1 MEEFVYIDGKK
12 YRRGYTTGS
21 CATAVSKAA
30 VYMLLTNEKIDT
42 VNIDTPKGIYLSIPV
57 VSSEIKK
64 NEDTG
69 EIYSICSVQKDGGD
83 DIDATNGIE
92 IFAKATWVYEDEID
106 KSENNF
112 SFEGDGFC
120 VFSGEGIGIITK
132 KGLSVEPGRPAINP
146 VPQKMIAKEVE
157 SVLKASGEK
166 VLNDKS
172 SLKNSLN
179 LEKENILGDENSLDN
194 RKKAIKITIFIPKG
208 EEVANKT
215 FNPRLGIVGGISI
228 IGTSG
233 IVEPMSDEGWKKSLS
248 IELNMKK
255 ELGMDSIILVPG
267 NHGESFISDRIGEN
281 SSVVRTSNFLGY
293 MLMEAKRMGFKKI
306 LLAGHIGKFIKL
318 SAGIFNTH
326 SKVADARNEILIANL
341 ALMGASTD
349 LVRKIDA
356 CLTTEE
362 ATDIVYENGFGEVFD
377 IICEKCKKRAEMHV
391 DNEIEIE
398 VFIFK
403 MDKTVLGKSKNA
415 EEMLESFRK

>member
-21 CATAVSKAA
+21 CATAVSKGA

-69 EIYSICSVQKDGGD
+69 EIYSICSVEKDGGD

-92 IFAKATWVYEDEID
+92 IFAKATWVHEDEID
-106 KSENNF
+106 KSEKNF

-120 VFSGEGIGIITK
+120 VFSGEGVGIITK

-166 VLNDKS
+166 VLNDK
-172 SLKNSLN
+172 
-179 LEKENILGDENSLDN
+179 NSLDN
-194 RKKAIKITIFIPKG
+194 RKKVIKITIFIPKG

-233 IVEPMSDEGWKKSLS
+233 IVEPMSDDGWKKSLS

-255 ELGMDSIILVPG
+255 ELGMDKIILVPG

-349 LVRKIDA
+349 LVKKIDS

>member
-69 EIYSICSVQKDGGD
+69 EIYSICSVEKDGGD

-106 KSENNF
+106 KSEKNF

-120 VFSGEGIGIITK
+120 VFSGDGVGIITK

-146 VPQKMIAKEVE
+146 VPQKMVAKEVE
-157 SVLKASGEK
+157 SVLKASGEN
-166 VLNDKS
+166 VLNDK
-172 SLKNSLN
+172 
-179 LEKENILGDENSLDN
+179 NSLDN
-194 RKKAIKITIFIPKG
+194 RKKVIKITIFIPKG

-233 IVEPMSDEGWKKSLS
+233 IVEPMSDDGWKKSLS

-255 ELGMDSIILVPG
+255 ELGMDKIILVPG

-341 ALMGASTD
+341 ALMGASTE
-349 LVRKIDA
+349 LVRKIDS

>member
-30 VYMLLTNEKIDT
+30 VYMILTNEKIDT

-69 EIYSICSVQKDGGD
+69 EFYSICSVEKDGGD

-106 KSENNF
+106 KSEKNF

-120 VFSGEGIGIITK
+120 VFSGDGVGIITK
-132 KGLSVEPGRPAINP
+132 KGLSIEPGRPAINP

-166 VLNDKS
+166 VLNDK
-172 SLKNSLN
+172 
-179 LEKENILGDENSLDN
+179 NSLDN
-194 RKKAIKITIFIPKG
+194 RKKVIKITIFIPKG

-233 IVEPMSDEGWKKSLS
+233 IVEPMSDDGWKKSLS

-255 ELGMDSIILVPG
+255 ELGMDKIILVPG

-341 ALMGASTD
+341 ALMGASTE
-349 LVRKIDA
+349 LVRKIDS

-415 EEMLESFRK
+415 EEMLDSFRK

>member
-30 VYMLLTNEKIDT
+30 VYMLLTNERIDT

-69 EIYSICSVQKDGGD
+69 EIYSICSVEKDGGD

-92 IFAKATWVYEDEID
+92 IFAKATWVYEEEID
-106 KSENNF
+106 KSEKNF

-120 VFSGEGIGIITK
+120 VFSGDGVGIITK

-157 SVLKASGEK
+157 SVLKASGEN
-166 VLNDKS
+166 VLNDK
-172 SLKNSLN
+172 N
-179 LEKENILGDENSLDN
+179 GLDN
-194 RKKAIKITIFIPKG
+194 RKKVIKITIFIPKG
-208 EEVANKT
+208 EEVSNKT

-233 IVEPMSDEGWKKSLS
+233 IVEPMSDDGWKKSLS

-255 ELGMDSIILVPG
+255 ELGMDKIILVPG

-326 SKVADARNEILIANL
+326 SKVADARNEILIAKL
-341 ALMGASTD
+341 ALMGASTE
-349 LVRKIDA
+349 LVRKIDS

-415 EEMLESFRK
+415 EEMLDSFRK

>member
-69 EIYSICSVQKDGGD
+69 EIYSICSVEKDGGD

-106 KSENNF
+106 KSEKNF
-112 SFEGDGFC
+112 SFEGDGFY
-120 VFSGEGIGIITK
+120 VFSGNGVGIITK

-157 SVLKASGEK
+157 SILKASGEN
-166 VLNDKS
+166 VLNDK
-172 SLKNSLN
+172 
-179 LEKENILGDENSLDN
+179 NSLDN
-194 RKKAIKITIFIPKG
+194 RKKVIKITIFIPKG

-233 IVEPMSDEGWKKSLS
+233 IVEPMSDDGWKKSLS

-255 ELGMDSIILVPG
+255 ELGMDKIILVPG

-341 ALMGASTD
+341 ALMGASTE
-349 LVRKIDA
+349 LVRKIDS

-415 EEMLESFRK
+415 EEMLDSFRK

>member
-30 VYMLLTNEKIDT
+30 VYMILTNEKIDT

-69 EIYSICSVQKDGGD
+69 EFYSICSVEKDGGD

-106 KSENNF
+106 KSEKNF

-120 VFSGEGIGIITK
+120 VFSGEGVGIITK

-166 VLNDKS
+166 VLNDK
-172 SLKNSLN
+172 
-179 LEKENILGDENSLDN
+179 NSLDN
-194 RKKAIKITIFIPKG
+194 RKKVIKITIFIPKG

-233 IVEPMSDEGWKKSLS
+233 IVEPMSDDGWKKSLS

-255 ELGMDSIILVPG
+255 ELGMDKIILVPG

-341 ALMGASTD
+341 ALMGASTE
-349 LVRKIDA
+349 LVRKIDS

-415 EEMLESFRK
+415 EEMLDSFRK

>member
-64 NEDTG
+64 NEDTR
-69 EIYSICSVQKDGGD
+69 EIYSICSVEKDGGD

-106 KSENNF
+106 KSEKNF

-120 VFSGEGIGIITK
+120 VFSGEGVGIITK

-157 SVLKASGEK
+157 SVLKASGEN
-166 VLNDKS
+166 VLNDK
-172 SLKNSLN
+172 
-179 LEKENILGDENSLDN
+179 NSLDN
-194 RKKAIKITIFIPKG
+194 RKKVIKITIFIPKG

-233 IVEPMSDEGWKKSLS
+233 IVEPMSDDGWKKSLS

-255 ELGMDSIILVPG
+255 ELGMDKIILVPG

-341 ALMGASTD
+341 ALMGASTE
-349 LVRKIDA
+349 LVRKIDS

>member
-106 KSENNF
+106 KSEKNF

-157 SVLKASGEK
+157 SVLKASGEN
-166 VLNDKS
+166 VLNDK
-172 SLKNSLN
+172 
-179 LEKENILGDENSLDN
+179 NSLDN
-194 RKKAIKITIFIPKG
+194 RKKVIKITIFIPKG

-255 ELGMDSIILVPG
+255 ELGMDKIILVPG

-341 ALMGASTD
+341 ALMGASTE
-349 LVRKIDA
+349 LVRKIDS

-377 IICEKCKKRAEMHV
+377 TICEKCKKRAEMHV

-415 EEMLESFRK
+415 EEMLDSFRK

>member
-30 VYMLLTNEKIDT
+30 VYMILTNEKIDT

-69 EIYSICSVQKDGGD
+69 EFYSICSVEKDGGD

-92 IFAKATWVYEDEID
+92 IFAKATWVHEDEID
-106 KSENNF
+106 KSEKNF

-120 VFSGEGIGIITK
+120 VFSGDGVGIITK
-132 KGLSVEPGRPAINP
+132 KGLSIEPGRPAINP

-166 VLNDKS
+166 VLNDK
-172 SLKNSLN
+172 
-179 LEKENILGDENSLDN
+179 NSLDN
-194 RKKAIKITIFIPKG
+194 RKKVIKITIFIPKG

-233 IVEPMSDEGWKKSLS
+233 IVEPMSDDGWKKSLS

-255 ELGMDSIILVPG
+255 ELGMDKIILVPG

-341 ALMGASTD
+341 ALMGASTE
-349 LVRKIDA
+349 LVRKIDS

-415 EEMLESFRK
+415 EEMLDSFRK

>member
-1 MEEFVYIDGKK
+1 
-12 YRRGYTTGS
+12 
-21 CATAVSKAA
+21 
-30 VYMLLTNEKIDT
+30 
-42 VNIDTPKGIYLSIPV
+42 
-57 VSSEIKK
+57 
-64 NEDTG
+64 
-69 EIYSICSVQKDGGD
+69 
-83 DIDATNGIE
+83 
-92 IFAKATWVYEDEID
+92 
-106 KSENNF
+106 
-112 SFEGDGFC
+112 
-120 VFSGEGIGIITK
+120 
-132 KGLSVEPGRPAINP
+132 
-146 VPQKMIAKEVE
+146 
-157 SVLKASGEK
+157 
-166 VLNDKS
+166 
-172 SLKNSLN
+172 
-179 LEKENILGDENSLDN
+179 
-194 RKKAIKITIFIPKG
+194 
-208 EEVANKT
+208 
-215 FNPRLGIVGGISI
+215 
-228 IGTSG
+228 
-233 IVEPMSDEGWKKSLS
+233 MSDDGWKKSLS

-255 ELGMDSIILVPG
+255 ELGMDKIILVPG

-341 ALMGASTD
+341 ALMGASTE
-349 LVRKIDA
+349 LVRKIDS

-362 ATDIVYENGFGEVFD
+362 ATEIVYENGFGEVFD

>member
-92 IFAKATWVYEDEID
+92 IFAKATWVHEDEID
-106 KSENNF
+106 KSEKNF

-120 VFSGEGIGIITK
+120 VFSGEGVGIITK

-157 SVLKASGEK
+157 SVLKASGE
-166 VLNDKS
+166 S
-172 SLKNSLN
+172 ILKN
-179 LEKENILGDENSLDN
+179 NSN
-194 RKKAIKITIFIPKG
+194 ERKRIIKIIIFIPKG

-255 ELGMDSIILVPG
+255 ELGMDKIILVPG

-341 ALMGASTD
+341 ALMGASTE

-415 EEMLESFRK
+415 EEMLDSFRK

>member
-30 VYMLLTNEKIDT
+30 VYMILTNEKIDT

-69 EIYSICSVQKDGGD
+69 EFYSICSVEKDGGD

-106 KSENNF
+106 KSEKNF

-120 VFSGEGIGIITK
+120 VFSGDGVGIITK
-132 KGLSVEPGRPAINP
+132 KGLSIEPGRPAINP

-157 SVLKASGEK
+157 SVLKASEE
-166 VLNDKS
+166 S
-172 SLKNSLN
+172 ILKN
-179 LEKENILGDENSLDN
+179 NSN
-194 RKKAIKITIFIPKG
+194 ERKRIIKITIFIPKG

-233 IVEPMSDEGWKKSLS
+233 IVEPMSDDGWKKSLS

-255 ELGMDSIILVPG
+255 ELGMDKIILVPG

-341 ALMGASTD
+341 ALMGASTE
-349 LVRKIDA
+349 LARKIDY

>member
-69 EIYSICSVQKDGGD
+69 EIYSICSVEKDGGD

-106 KSENNF
+106 KSEKNF

-120 VFSGEGIGIITK
+120 VFSGDGVGIITK

-157 SVLKASGEK
+157 SILKASGEN
-166 VLNDKS
+166 VLNDK
-172 SLKNSLN
+172 
-179 LEKENILGDENSLDN
+179 NSLDN
-194 RKKAIKITIFIPKG
+194 RKKVIKITIFIPKG

-233 IVEPMSDEGWKKSLS
+233 IVEPMSDDGWKKSLS

-267 NHGESFISDRIGEN
+267 NHGESFISDRIGGN

-341 ALMGASTD
+341 ALMGASTE
-349 LVRKIDA
+349 LVRKIDS

>member
-30 VYMLLTNEKIDT
+30 VYMILTNEKIDT

-69 EIYSICSVQKDGGD
+69 EFYSICSVEKDGGD

-106 KSENNF
+106 KSEKNF

-120 VFSGEGIGIITK
+120 VFSGDGVGIITK
-132 KGLSVEPGRPAINP
+132 KGLSIEPGRPAINP

-157 SVLKASGEK
+157 SVLKASEE
-166 VLNDKS
+166 S
-172 SLKNSLN
+172 ILKN
-179 LEKENILGDENSLDN
+179 NSN
-194 RKKAIKITIFIPKG
+194 ERKRIIKITIFIPKG
-208 EEVANKT
+208 EEVSNKT

-233 IVEPMSDEGWKKSLS
+233 IVEPMSDDGWKKSLS

-255 ELGMDSIILVPG
+255 ELGMDKIILVPG

-341 ALMGASTD
+341 ALMGASTE
-349 LVRKIDA
+349 LARKIDY

>member
-21 CATAVSKAA
+21 CATAVSKGA

-69 EIYSICSVQKDGGD
+69 ETYSICSVEKDGGD

-106 KSENNF
+106 KSEKNF

-120 VFSGEGIGIITK
+120 VFSGDGVGIITK

-157 SVLKASGEK
+157 SVLKASGEN
-166 VLNDKS
+166 VLNDK
-172 SLKNSLN
+172 
-179 LEKENILGDENSLDN
+179 NSLDN
-194 RKKAIKITIFIPKG
+194 RKKVIKITIFIPKG

-233 IVEPMSDEGWKKSLS
+233 IVEPMSDDGWKKSLS

-255 ELGMDSIILVPG
+255 ELGMDKIILVPG

-341 ALMGASTD
+341 ALMGASTE
-349 LVRKIDA
+349 LVRKIDS

>member
-69 EIYSICSVQKDGGD
+69 EIYSICSVEKDGGD

-106 KSENNF
+106 KSEKNF

-120 VFSGEGIGIITK
+120 VFSGDGVGIITK

-157 SVLKASGEK
+157 SVLKASGEN
-166 VLNDKS
+166 VLNDK
-172 SLKNSLN
+172 
-179 LEKENILGDENSLDN
+179 NSLDN
-194 RKKAIKITIFIPKG
+194 RKKVIKITIFIPKG

-233 IVEPMSDEGWKKSLS
+233 IVEPMSDDGWKKSLS

-341 ALMGASTD
+341 ALMGASTE
-349 LVRKIDA
+349 LVRKIDS

>member
-120 VFSGEGIGIITK
+120 VFSGEGVGIITK

-157 SVLKASGEK
+157 SVLKASEE
-166 VLNDKS
+166 S
-172 SLKNSLN
+172 ILKN
-179 LEKENILGDENSLDN
+179 NSN
-194 RKKAIKITIFIPKG
+194 ERKRIIKITIFIPKG

-255 ELGMDSIILVPG
+255 ELGMDKIILVPG

-341 ALMGASTD
+341 ALMGASTE
-349 LVRKIDA
+349 LVRKIDS

-415 EEMLESFRK
+415 EEMLDSFRK

>member
-69 EIYSICSVQKDGGD
+69 EIYSSCSVEKDGGD

-106 KSENNF
+106 KSEKNF

-120 VFSGEGIGIITK
+120 VFSGDGVGIITK

-157 SVLKASGEK
+157 SVLKASGEN
-166 VLNDKS
+166 VLNDK
-172 SLKNSLN
+172 
-179 LEKENILGDENSLDN
+179 NSLDN
-194 RKKAIKITIFIPKG
+194 RKKVIKITIFIPKG

-255 ELGMDSIILVPG
+255 ELGMDKIILVPG

-341 ALMGASTD
+341 ALMGASTE
-349 LVRKIDA
+349 LVRKIDS

>member
-30 VYMLLTNEKIDT
+30 VYMLLTNERIDT

-69 EIYSICSVQKDGGD
+69 EIYSICSVEKDGGD

-92 IFAKATWVYEDEID
+92 IFAKATWVYEEEID
-106 KSENNF
+106 KSEKNF

-120 VFSGEGIGIITK
+120 VFSGDGVGIITK

-157 SVLKASGEK
+157 SVLKASGEN
-166 VLNDKS
+166 VLNDK
-172 SLKNSLN
+172 N
-179 LEKENILGDENSLDN
+179 GLDN
-194 RKKAIKITIFIPKG
+194 RKKVIKITIFIPKG

-233 IVEPMSDEGWKKSLS
+233 IVEPMSDDGWKKSLS

-255 ELGMDSIILVPG
+255 ELGMDKIILVPG

-281 SSVVRTSNFLGY
+281 SSIVRTSNFLGY

-341 ALMGASTD
+341 ALMGASTE
-349 LVRKIDA
+349 LVRKIDS

>member
-57 VSSEIKK
+57 VFSEIKK
-64 NEDTG
+64 NEDTE
-69 EIYSICSVQKDGGD
+69 EIYSICSVKKDGGD

-120 VFSGEGIGIITK
+120 VFSGEGVGIITK

-157 SVLKASGEK
+157 SVLKASGEN
-166 VLNDKS
+166 VLNDK
-172 SLKNSLN
+172 NSLDA
-179 LEKENILGDENSLDN
+179 ENRLDN
-194 RKKAIKITIFIPKG
+194 RKKVIKITIFIPKG

-233 IVEPMSDEGWKKSLS
+233 IVEPMSDDGWKKSLS

-255 ELGMDSIILVPG
+255 ELGMDKIILVPG

-341 ALMGASTD
+341 ALMGASTE
-349 LVRKIDA
+349 LVRKIDD

-377 IICEKCKKRAEMHV
+377 IICEKCKKRAEIHV